1 MAGTTERS
9 VCDNYHHG
17 IAASPLTL
25 TILQDL
31 QWVLIIQFVRWQLY
45 NPLFLSKS
53 GKRGLQYQAY
63 IQWYDAIMKVLC
75 FISLETLS
83 LKFLATLCPW
93 YSVTCF
99 LILTHEHDKLIRI
112 KWDYLNAT
120 SWINNFG
127 CQVGYKSW

>member
-1 MAGTTERS
+1 MASTTQRS
-9 VCDNYHHG
+9 VCDNYHGG
-17 IAASPLTL
+17 IAAISPLTL
-25 TILQDL
+25 TLLQDL

-53 GKRGLQYQAY
+53 WKRGLQYQAY

-83 LKFLATLCPW
+83 LKFLATLRPW
-93 YSVTCF
+93 YSVNCSF
-99 LILTHEHDKLIRI
+99 ILTHEHEKLNRI

-127 CQVGYKSW
+127 CQVG

>member
-1 MAGTTERS
+1 MASTTQRS
-9 VCDNYHHG
+9 VCDNYHGG

-25 TILQDL
+25 TLLTLLQDL

-93 YSVTCF
+93 YIV
-99 LILTHEHDKLIRI
+99 LIVPSSSPMNMK
-112 KWDYLNAT
+112 
-120 SWINNFG
+120 SWIE
-127 CQVGYKSW
+127 